1 MEETLWEQKGAR
13 LPRWNELPD
22 FELYLDQVLNLL
34 DKYLF
39 PFVPCEDPHIV
50 TASMINNYVKLQLLP
65 PPTKKKYNR
74 SHLAHLIA
82 IGVLK
87 QTLSLPMIRIL
98 LDKGD
103 PGNWYDPFCELLEQ
117 AFFKMNDCA
126 TRDGESALER
136 ATLACAAKVAA
147 ERLALA
153 AVKENRVQ
161 G

>member
-1 MEETLWEQKGAR
+1 
-13 LPRWNELPD
+13 
-22 FELYLDQVLNLL
+22 
-34 DKYLF
+34 
-39 PFVPCEDPHIV
+39 
-50 TASMINNYVKLQLLP
+50 
-65 PPTKKKYNR
+65 
-74 SHLAHLIA
+74 
-82 IGVLK
+82 
-87 QTLSLPMIRIL
+87 MIRIL

-126 TRDGESALER
+126 TRDGESALEM